1 MARFSNLSQL
11 SLVDLSPTDEI
22 LINDISVEGNDSSAF
37 KKLSAIDFATYAV
50 TLMPAAAEADDPVIQ
65 TDSANLNF
73 NIGDNSP
80 TLKDSNG
87 QVTFFIPTDSSGII
101 NNIIVQ
107 GQVTDLANHTTTD
120 LAEGNNLYYTT
131 ARSDSAFDVRLT
143 TKSTTNLVEGNNLYY
158 TDNRVQEYI
167 GSGIHFQTYESKP
180 IPDVG
185 TWLYMDSIGDG
196 ATSLYFSHANG
207 QKDELISKNRAIL
220 YSLIF

>member
-50 TLMPAAAEADDPVIQ
+50 TLMATEADPVIQ

-131 ARSDSAFDVRLT
+131 ARSDSAFDVRFT

-196 ATSLYFSHANG
+196 DTSLYFSHANG

>member
-50 TLMPAAAEADDPVIQ
+50 TLMAAEDDPVIQ

-131 ARSDSAFDVRLT
+131 ARSDSAFDVRFT

>member
-37 KKLSAIDFATYAV
+37 KKLSAIDFATYAI
-50 TLMPAAAEADDPVIQ
+50 TLMPDNPVIQ

-131 ARSDSAFDVRLT
+131 ARSDSAFDVRFT

-196 ATSLYFSHANG
+196 DTSLYFSHANG

>member
-50 TLMPAAAEADDPVIQ
+50 TLMAAEDDPVIQ

-120 LAEGNNLYYTT
+120 L
-131 ARSDSAFDVRLT
+131 
-143 TKSTTNLVEGNNLYY
+143 VEGNNLYY

-167 GSGIHFQTYESKP
+167 GSGIHFQTYENKP

-207 QKDELISKNRAIL
+207 KKDELISKNRAIL

>member
-1 MARFSNLSQL
+1 
-11 SLVDLSPTDEI
+11 
-22 LINDISVEGNDSSAF
+22 
-37 KKLSAIDFATYAV
+37 
-50 TLMPAAAEADDPVIQ
+50 
-65 TDSANLNF
+65 
-73 NIGDNSP
+73 
-80 TLKDSNG
+80 
-87 QVTFFIPTDSSGII
+87 
-101 NNIIVQ
+101 VQ

-131 ARSDSAFDVRLT
+131 ARSDSAFDVRFT

>member
-50 TLMPAAAEADDPVIQ
+50 TLIATEADPVIQ

-107 GQVTDLANHTTTD
+107 GQITDLANHTTTD

-131 ARSDSAFDVRLT
+131 ARSDSAFDVRFT

-196 ATSLYFSHANG
+196 DTSLYFSHANG

>member
-50 TLMPAAAEADDPVIQ
+50 TLMPVPDDPVIQ

-131 ARSDSAFDVRLT
+131 ARSDSAFDVRFT

-196 ATSLYFSHANG
+196 DTSLYFSHANG

>member
-50 TLMPAAAEADDPVIQ
+50 TLMAAEDDPVIQ

-131 ARSDSAFDVRLT
+131 ARSDSAFDVRFT

-196 ATSLYFSHANG
+196 DTSLYFSHANG

>member
-50 TLMPAAAEADDPVIQ
+50 TLMAAADDPVIQ

-131 ARSDSAFDVRLT
+131 ARSDSAFDVRFT

-196 ATSLYFSHANG
+196 DTSLYFSHANG

>member
-50 TLMPAAAEADDPVIQ
+50 TLIATEADPVIQ

-131 ARSDSAFDVRLT
+131 ARSDSAFDVRFT

-196 ATSLYFSHANG
+196 DTSLYFSHANG

>member
-50 TLMPAAAEADDPVIQ
+50 TLMAAEDDPVIQ

-120 LAEGNNLYYTT
+120 L
-131 ARSDSAFDVRLT
+131 
-143 TKSTTNLVEGNNLYY
+143 VEGNNLYY

-167 GSGIHFQTYESKP
+167 GSGIHFQTYENKP

>member
-50 TLMPAAAEADDPVIQ
+50 TLMAAADDPVIQ

-131 ARSDSAFDVRLT
+131 ARSDSAFDVRFT